1 MTLLVPDRA
10 TMAEV
15 RAGMTGRVA
24 VVMTMGALHEGHRA
38 LMRDARK
45 RAEHLIVTVFVNP
58 LQFGPTEDFDRYPRT
73 LDADLAICRAEGVD
87 AVFAP
92 TREDMYPTGQTSI
105 KGAKVTVNPG
115 PVGDILE
122 GAFRPG
128 FFGGVLTV
136 VAKLLNVTRP
146 DVTCFGEKDYQQL
159 AMVRAMAADL
169 SFPVEVVGVETVR
182 EADGLAKSSRNVYLS
197 AAERAA
203 APGIHAAMQS
213 GASLAGKGA
222 TAADVRAHVIAE
234 LPGGID
240 LDYVEVTS
248 PDLGPAPESGP
259 ARLLFAGRLGATR
272 LIDNIPLTVEAK

>member
-1 MTLLVPDRA
+1 MTVLVPDRA
-10 TMAEV
+10 ALAEV

-38 LMRDARK
+38 LMRDARG
-45 RAEHLIVTVFVNP
+45 RADHVIVTVFVNP

-73 LDADLAICRAEGVD
+73 LDADLAVCREEGVD

-92 TREDMYPTGQTSI
+92 TREDMYPGG
-105 KGAKVTVNPG
+105 KPKVTVDPG
-115 PVGDILE
+115 PAGAILE

-146 DVTCFGEKDYQQL
+146 DVTCFGEKDFQQL
-159 AMVRAMAADL
+159 AMVRAMADDL
-169 SFPVEVVGVETVR
+169 SFPVEVIGVETVR
-182 EADGLAKSSRNVYLS
+182 EDDGLAKSSRNVYLS
-197 AAERAA
+197 DEERAA

-222 TAADVRAHVIAE
+222 SAADVRAHVISE

-248 PDLGPAPESGP
+248 PDLGPAPTVGP

>member
-15 RAGMTGRVA
+15 RAGMSGRVA

-38 LMRDARK
+38 LMRDARG

-73 LDADLAICRAEGVD
+73 LDADLAVCRDEGVD

-92 TREDMYPTGQTSI
+92 SREDMYPGG
-105 KGAKVTVNPG
+105 KPKVTVNPG

-169 SFPVEVVGVETVR
+169 SFPTEVVGVETVR
-182 EADGLAKSSRNVYLS
+182 EEDGLAKSSRNVYLS
-197 AAERAA
+197 PEERAK

-248 PDLGPAPESGP
+248 PDLGPAPETGP
-259 ARLLFAGRLGATR
+259 AQLLFAGRLGATR
-272 LIDNIPLTVEAK
+272 LIDNIPLIVEAE

>member
-10 TMAEV
+10 TLAEV
-15 RAGMTGRVA
+15 RAGMVGRVA

-73 LDADLAICRAEGVD
+73 LDADLAICREEGVD

-92 TREDMYPTGQTSI
+92 SREDMYPEGRTSVQ
-105 KGAKVTVNPG
+105 GAKVTVDPG

-136 VAKLLNVTRP
+136 VAKLLNMTRP
-146 DVTCFGEKDYQQL
+146 HVTCFGEKDYQQL
-159 AMVRAMAADL
+159 AMVRAMVADL

-182 EADGLAKSSRNVYLS
+182 EDDGLAKSSRNVYLS
-197 AAERAA
+197 PEERAK

-222 TAADVRAHVIAE
+222 SPADVRAHVIAE

-248 PDLGPAPESGP
+248 PDLGPAPETGP

>member
-15 RAGMTGRVA
+15 RAGMDGQVA

-38 LMRDARK
+38 LMRDARG
-45 RAEHLIVTVFVNP
+45 RADHLIVTVFVNP
-58 LQFGPTEDFDRYPRT
+58 LQFGPAEDFDRYPRT
-73 LDADLAICRAEGVD
+73 LDADLAVCREEGVD

-92 TREDMYPTGQTSI
+92 SREDMYPAGKPT
-105 KGAKVTVNPG
+105 VTVDPG

-136 VAKLLNVTRP
+136 VAKLLNLTRP

-159 AMVRAMAADL
+159 AMVRTMAADL
-169 SFPVEVVGVETVR
+169 SFPAEVVGVATVR

-197 AAERAA
+197 RDERAK

-222 TAADVRAHVIAE
+222 SAADVRAHVIAE

-248 PDLGPAPESGP
+248 PDLGPAPTSGP

>member
-15 RAGMTGRVA
+15 RAGMGGRVA

-38 LMRDARK
+38 LMRDARG
-45 RAEHLIVTVFVNP
+45 RADHLIVTVFVNP
-58 LQFGPTEDFDRYPRT
+58 LQFGPTEDFDHYPRT
-73 LDADLAICRAEGVD
+73 LDADLAVCREEGVD

-92 TREDMYPTGQTSI
+92 SREDMYPGG
-105 KGAKVTVNPG
+105 KPKVTVNPG
-115 PVGDILE
+115 PVGDVLE

-136 VAKLLNVTRP
+136 VAKLLNATRP

-169 SFPVEVVGVETVR
+169 SFPAEVVGVETVR

-197 AAERAA
+197 PAERAE

-248 PDLGPAPESGP
+248 PDLGPAPETGP